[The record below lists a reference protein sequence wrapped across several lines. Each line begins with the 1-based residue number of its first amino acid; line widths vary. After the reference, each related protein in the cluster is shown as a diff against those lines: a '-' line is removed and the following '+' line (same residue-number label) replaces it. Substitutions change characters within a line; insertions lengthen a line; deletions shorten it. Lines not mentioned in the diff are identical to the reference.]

1 MSSAADALDKADD
14 ELADIELSNSSDVVG
29 GGLKREG
36 AGADSVKNLTQLIGR
51 QFKFL
56 TSIPEVKT
64 THFLAATAQLSHMDV
79 GLAEELWLCMFPRI
93 WKILG
98 EQLIDDA

>member
-1 MSSAADALDKADD
+1 MS
-14 ELADIELSNSSDVVG
+14 
-29 GGLKREG
+29 GLKREG
-36 AGADSVKNLTQLIGR
+36 GMGSGVAAVDSVKNLTQLIGR

-98 EQLIDDA
+98 EQSIDDPDL

>member
-1 MSSAADALDKADD
+1 MTTDLTNKHSHNKHSHP
-14 ELADIELSNSSDVVG
+14 NSSDVS
-29 GGLKREG
+29 GLKREG
-36 AGADSVKNLTQLIGR
+36 GMGSGVAAVDSVKNLTQLIGR

-64 THFLAATAQLSHMDV
+64 THFLAATSQLSHMDV

-98 EQLIDDA
+98 EQ

>member
-1 MSSAADALDKADD
+1 MYISILNPSTRY
-14 ELADIELSNSSDVVG
+14 
-29 GGLKREG
+29 REG
-36 AGADSVKNLTQLIGR
+36 NGSSADSVKNLTQLIGR

-64 THFLAATAQLSHMDV
+64 THFLAATSQLSHMDV
-79 GLAEELWLCMFPRI
+79 GLAEELWLSMFPRI

-98 EQLIDDA
+98 KVFAV